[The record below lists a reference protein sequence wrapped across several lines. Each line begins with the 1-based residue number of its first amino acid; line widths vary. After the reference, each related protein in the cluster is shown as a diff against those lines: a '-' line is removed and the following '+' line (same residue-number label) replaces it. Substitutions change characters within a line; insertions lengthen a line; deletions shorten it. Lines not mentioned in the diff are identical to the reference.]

1 MSVPSAI
8 SSAGFEAG
16 ANANAFAEYLS
27 CNRWRVVVEC
37 IQDAELEPVSA
48 DAVGKIVVE
57 LFLRDGRLPH
67 AKAAKR
73 SCRDDIG
80 MYGASERAVV
90 RDLIGSGSV
99 HWDALRNGPPLPI
112 FRGCIRSAAV
122 CTGVIERLKA
132 YAASADFV
140 F

>member
-1 MSVPSAI
+1 VSVPSAI

-48 DAVGKIVVE
+48 DAVGKTVVE

-90 RDLIGSGSV
+90 RDLIGPE
-99 HWDALRNGPPLPI
+99 A
-112 FRGCIRSAAV
+112 
-122 CTGVIERLKA
+122 CTGTRPATARRCPLSEVVYEAQR
-132 YAASADFV
+132 FV
-140 F
+140 QE